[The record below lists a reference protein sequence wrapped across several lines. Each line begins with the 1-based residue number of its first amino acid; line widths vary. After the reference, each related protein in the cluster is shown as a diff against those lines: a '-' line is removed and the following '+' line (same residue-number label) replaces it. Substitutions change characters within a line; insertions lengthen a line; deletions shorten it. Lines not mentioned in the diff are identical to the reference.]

1 MSGTGGRREVQEFL
15 QAGNAILTLLRGG
28 VGTLTKGEA
37 EMLRMTLVRLRAAL
51 NKYEAKA

>member
-1 MSGTGGRREVQEFL
+1 MGETGGKKELQEFL
-15 QAGNAILTLLRGG
+15 LAGNAILTLLRR
-28 VGTLTKGEA
+28 GTGALTKGEE